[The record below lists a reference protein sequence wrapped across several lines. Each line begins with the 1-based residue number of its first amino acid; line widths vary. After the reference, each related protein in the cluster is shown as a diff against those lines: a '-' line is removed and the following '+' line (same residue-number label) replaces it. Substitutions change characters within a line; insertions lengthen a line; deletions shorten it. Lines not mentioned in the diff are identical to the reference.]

1 MLGGW
6 EDRGEQSVEMEG
18 SGEVTEEEEALS
30 SGEQGVRRGSERSS
44 GEHRVSKGTEAGSR
58 RPYAERPG

>member
-30 SGEQGVRRGSERSS
+30 SGEQGVGRGSERFS
-44 GEHRVSKGTEAGSR
+44 GEHGVSKGTEAGSR